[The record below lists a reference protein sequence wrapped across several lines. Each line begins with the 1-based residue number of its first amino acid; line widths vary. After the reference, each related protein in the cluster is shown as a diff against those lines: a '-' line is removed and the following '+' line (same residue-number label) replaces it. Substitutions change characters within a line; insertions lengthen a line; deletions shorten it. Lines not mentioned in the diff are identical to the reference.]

1 MFKKVMIFLKNLFHY
16 LYQKKLF
23 SLLIFGFIFT
33 AIVSW
38 TYLNTAINKNIDFRL
53 EHELNTIVNA
63 VNSNIFNHA
72 NTIGYVQAY
81 FKTEG
86 MPSQATFRRLAE
98 SIEIQQVNH
107 GIQGLGYIS
116 IVKKEDLQ
124 SYIKEYK
131 NKPFFNLERLQP
143 GREIYAPITMIEP
156 MSRLRSTRLGYD
168 MLQEESR
175 REAIL
180 QAIQSSTP
188 TISKPLTRVPGSEQ
202 APQASLILLM
212 PFYKTIETPL
222 TPEERMKQIRGVIYI
237 PMRMRK
243 FFEATLGPP
252 ELTNERVNFKISYL
266 NDKDKTESILYQRFE
281 GTTPQQEDRKL
292 ARTRTIDVYGHKWK
306 VTVAPFPSFFYF
318 GDRYLVGTVAFC
330 FILFISLLVS
340 LFKQTQNLLTHEK
353 KTKELMEATIR
364 QGHEQTKKL
373 KILNEVTG
381 QANLDLDITHNADD
395 FFSASLPLSHS
406 SHALLFLTMSFE
418 RPEVFSFYRA
428 KGFVPSEIQSQS
440 LSLDLVS
447 QLLHKSM
454 LFKNEKGA
462 EKIFSHLINTT
473 DIFSDWVIVTLPS
486 RELRRCGLLFL
497 GRTNGKTFTDND
509 IELIE
514 GLVSQFGIRLDNLR
528 LFKKVEDA
536 NKVKTAFLSNMSHE
550 IRTPLN
556 AINGF
561 SEILEKATT
570 TEEKSNL
577 IEGIRKNTSQ
587 LTNII
592 DNILEISK
600 IEFGRIFI
608 NKKSVSISALAKSIQ
623 DDMAMR
629 AVAKGLKFEVV
640 SIGPIPSVIETDES
654 RVRQILLNLIGNA
667 IKFTEEGAVKLQVSC
682 DISRTTES
690 FLNFSVSDT
699 GIGISAKSQSE
710 LFQSFSQ
717 LEASHTR
724 RFGGI
729 GLGLALSRRLAQQ
742 FGGDVTL
749 VRSAL
754 DEGSTFNLRIPCGSL
769 IGVKWIHRLYD
780 DLSVANPNTKSNPPL
795 DLKDKKV
802 LIVEDSED
810 NQEIFQFFL
819 SSAGAKTEVI
829 DNGEDAVKKAQTN
842 PYDLILMDIQLPKMD
857 GLEAT
862 RRIRSSGFT
871 NPIIALTA
879 HASAEE
885 KINCLKAGCIDLI
898 TKPVTQVTLI
908 KRIQT
913 IIEEQNYVR

>member
-1 MFKKVMIFLKNLFHY
+1 MVKKITKFFINLFDY

-23 SLLIFGFIFT
+23 TLLIFGFIFT
-33 AIVSW
+33 AIFSW
-38 TYLNTAINKNIDFRL
+38 TYLNTAIKKNIDFRL

-124 SYIKEYK
+124 AYIKEYK
-131 NKPFFNLERLQP
+131 SKPFFNLERLQP

-156 MSRLRSTRLGYD
+156 MSRLRSSRLGYD

-175 REAIL
+175 RDAIL

-188 TISKPLTRVPGSEQ
+188 TISKPLNRVLVNDN

-222 TPEERMKQIRGVIYI
+222 TPEERMNQIRGVIYI

-243 FFEATLGPP
+243 FFEASLGPAIIA
-252 ELTNERVNFKISYL
+252 NERVNFKISYL
-266 NDKDKTESILYQRFE
+266 DEKEKTESTLYQRFDDS
-281 GTTPQQEDRKL
+281 TPHQEDKKL
-292 ARTRTIDVYGHKWK
+292 ARTRIIDVYGHKWK
-306 VTVAPFPSFFYF
+306 VTVTPFPNFFYF
-318 GDRYLVGTVAFC
+318 GDRYLVGSVAFC
-330 FILFISLLVS
+330 FVLFIGLLLS
-340 LFKQTQNLLTHEK
+340 LFKQTQNLLAHEK

-364 QGHEQTKKL
+364 QGREQTKKL

-395 FFSASLPLSHS
+395 FFNASLPLSHS
-406 SHALLFLTMSFE
+406 SHAILFLTLSFE
-418 RPEVFSFYRA
+418 KPETISFYKA
-428 KGFVPSEIQSQS
+428 KGFIPTEVQKHA
-440 LSLDLVS
+440 LSIDAISKLVS
-447 QLLHKSM
+447 EGM

-462 EKIFSHLINTT
+462 EKTFSYLINTS
-473 DIFSDWVIVTLPS
+473 DIFSDWVIVALPS
-486 RELRRCGLLFL
+486 REMRRCGLLFL

-514 GLVSQFGIRLDNLR
+514 SLVSQFGIRLDNLR
-528 LFKKVEDA
+528 LFKKVEDS

-556 AINGF
+556 AITGY

-570 TEEKSNL
+570 PEEKGNL
-577 IEGIRKNTSQ
+577 IEGIRKNTTQ
-587 LTNII
+587 LTSII

-608 NKKSVSISALAKSIQ
+608 NKKNISVSALAKSIQ
-623 DDMAMR
+623 NDMDMR
-629 AVAKGLKFEVV
+629 ALDKGLKFEVV
-640 SIGPIPSVIETDES
+640 SVGPLPSVIETDES

-667 IKFTEEGAVKLQVSC
+667 IKFTEEGSVKLQISC
-682 DISRTTES
+682 DLSRTTES
-690 FLNFSVSDT
+690 YLNFSVSDT
-699 GIGISAKSQSE
+699 GIGISPKSQTE

-717 LEASHTR
+717 IEASHTR

-742 FGGDVTL
+742 FGGDVSL
-749 VRSAL
+749 VRSTL
-754 DEGSTFNLRIPCGSL
+754 GEGSTFNLRIPFGSL
-769 IGVKWIHRLYD
+769 VGVKWIRRLYD
-780 DLSVANPNTKSNPPL
+780 DLDIGDAKTKTTQPL
-795 DLKDKKV
+795 DLKDKRV

-819 SSAGAKTEVI
+819 NSVGAKTEVI
-829 DNGEDAVKKAQTN
+829 DNGEDAVKKAETT

-862 RRIRSSGFT
+862 RRIRSAGFT

-885 KINCLKAGCIDLI
+885 KINCLNAGCIDLI

-913 IIEEQNYVR
+913 IIEETNYVS